1 MSEAYQR
8 LTPEEALK
16 IANKGPER
24 GKLKVFIGYAA
35 GVGKTFSML
44 NEGNRR
50 MKRGEDIVI
59 GYVEPHGR
67 LETDRQIGDLEII
80 PKKKFE
86 YQGRV
91 FEDMDTEAVI
101 KRHPTT
107 VLIDEL
113 AHTNVPGS
121 KNTKRYEDVRQIL
134 DAGINVITT
143 LNVQHLESLND
154 MIKTITGVMVRETIP
169 DSVLAQADEIV
180 AVDITIDALLNR
192 LKRGDIYKKDK
203 IDSALRNFFREGNL
217 NALREI
223 ALRQTA
229 QEVDEDLA
237 EYMKEHGIEE
247 AWQTVERILVCISP
261 SPNAKKLIRRGALIA
276 RRYKAEWFVVAV
288 EGKGFFAAKWSGKDR
303 HELESSFKLA
313 EQLGAK
319 TVTLSGI
326 DVASELEKFARQQ
339 HITQI
344 VIGHSGRTLLQQIF
358 VGSTTSRLIRE
369 TKNVAIHVMPIS
381 EFEETKESFSQRMP
395 GINLEGGLNDFW
407 AVGISLIAVT
417 ILGVLLLPFLGYQGI
432 GFLFLLAVV
441 ILSMFVSFLPML
453 IFAVLSVL
461 TWDYIFIPPA
471 NTFVISKKE
480 DIIMSI
486 IYVVTAMVMGYLTS
500 KIRRDERLLAVRENR
515 FETMYRIV
523 SVITSARDRYQCIT
537 DIENEV
543 KLMLDGR
550 CKAIVKND
558 IVRYEDILRLK
569 MPDDE
574 KELSVAMW
582 VYEKG
587 QAAGWGT
594 DTLSSAKDIYLPL
607 KGPAEIVGVL
617 AFGRENRKLLSH
629 EEMNLL
635 LTIASQLAVYLEREL
650 LRERAV
656 EANELRDAEK
666 LYQTVLNTVS
676 HEVRTPITTI
686 SGITSVLKDENV
698 IGNAAS
704 RKELVNELSDS
715 VERLDR
721 VFTNILD
728 MTRLNS
734 GRITLKKEWYGLDE
748 IIDSMKNELNKKFG
762 DHKLA
767 VELPDDLPLLKVDFN
782 LFKQAIMNIVLNA
795 VNYTPAGTGISIR
808 ASREAENISIVISDT
823 GPGIKDD
830 ELSFIFDKFYRAKD
844 SPPGGIG
851 LGLTITKGII
861 EAHEGHIEA
870 YNVKPH
876 GLAVKI
882 MLRVEEE
889 PEGLEKLINE

>member
-35 GVGKTFSML
+35 GVGKTFTML

-50 MKRGEDIVI
+50 MKRGEDLVI
-59 GYVEPHGR
+59 GYVEAHGR
-67 LETDRQIGDLEII
+67 ADTDAQIGDLEVI
-80 PKKKFE
+80 PKKKIS
-86 YQGRV
+86 YQGRT
-91 FEDMDTEAVI
+91 FEEMDTEAI
-101 KRHPTT
+101 ITRHPTT

-113 AHTNVPGS
+113 AHTNLPGS

-169 DSVLAQADEIV
+169 DSVVAKADEIV
-180 AVDITIDALLNR
+180 AVDITVDALINR

-203 IDSALRNFFREGNL
+203 VDSALRNFFREGNL

-223 ALRQTA
+223 SLRQTA
-229 QEVDEDLA
+229 QEVDEDLV

-276 RRYKAEWFVVAV
+276 RRYRAEWFVVAV
-288 EGKGFFAAKWSGKDR
+288 EDKGFFAAKWTDKDKR
-303 HELESSFKLA
+303 ELEGSFKLA
-313 EQLGAK
+313 QQLGAK
-319 TVTLSGI
+319 TVSLSGMDI
-326 DVASELEKFARQQ
+326 TAELEKFARQQ
-339 HITQI
+339 HISQI

-369 TKNVAIHVMPIS
+369 TNNIAIHVMPVS
-381 EFEETKESFSQRMP
+381 EFEESKESFAQRMP
-395 GINLEGGLNDFW
+395 GFNFEGGVNDYW
-407 AVGISLIAVT
+407 ATGLSLLAVT
-417 ILGVLLLPFLGYQGI
+417 IIGILLRPYLGYQAV
-432 GFLFLLAVV
+432 GFLYLLAVLL
-441 ILSMFVSFLPML
+441 LSMFVSLFPML

-461 TWDYIFIPPA
+461 TWDFIFIPPY
-471 NTFVISKKE
+471 NTFVIARKE

-486 IYVVTAMVMGYLTS
+486 FYVVTAVIMGYLTN
-500 KIRRDERLLAVRENR
+500 KIRKDERLIAVRENR

-523 SVITSARDRYQCIT
+523 SVIASSRDRYQCIT

-543 KLMLDGR
+543 KLMLEGR
-550 CKAIVKND
+550 CKAIIKND
-558 IVRYEDILRLK
+558 IVRYEDILRMK

-587 QAAGWGT
+587 QLAGWGT

-607 KGPAEIVGVL
+607 KGPAETVGVL

-629 EEMNLL
+629 EEMNIL
-635 LTIASQLAVYLEREL
+635 LTISNQLAVYLEREL
-650 LRERAV
+650 LRERAT
-656 EANELRDAEK
+656 EAQELRDAEK

-686 SGITSVLKDENV
+686 SGITSVLRDENV

-728 MTRLNS
+728 MTRLSS

-748 IIDSMKNELNKKFG
+748 IINSMNNDLSRKFG
-762 DHKLA
+762 DHKLI
-767 VELPDDLPLLKVDFN
+767 VELSDDLPSIRVDFN
-782 LFKQAIMNIVLNA
+782 LFQQAIANIVLNA
-795 VNYTPAGTGISIR
+795 VNYTPAGTEISIR
-808 ASREAENISIVISDT
+808 ASREADDISIVISDT
-823 GPGIKDD
+823 GPGIKND
-830 ELSFIFDKFYRAKD
+830 ELPFIFDKFYRAKG

-861 EAHEGHIEA
+861 EVHEGHIEA
-870 YNVKPH
+870 YNIKPH

-882 MLRVEEE
+882 LLHVEEE
-889 PEGLEKLINE
+889 PEDLGKLINE

>member
-1 MSEAYQR
+1 MGDVYQR

-16 IANKGPER
+16 IASKGPQR

-35 GVGKTFSML
+35 GVGKTFTML

-50 MKRGEDIVI
+50 HKRGEDIVI
-59 GYVEPHGR
+59 GYVEAHGR
-67 LETDRQIGDLEII
+67 ADTDAQIGDLELI
-80 PKKKFE
+80 PKKKIE
-86 YQGRV
+86 YQGHT
-91 FEDMDTEAVI
+91 FEEMDTEAII

-121 KNTKRYEDVRQIL
+121 KTTKRYEDVREIL

-154 MIKTITGVMVRETIP
+154 MIKTITGVIVRETIP
-169 DSVLAQADEIV
+169 DSVVAQADELV

-247 AWQTVERILVCISP
+247 AWQTVDRIMVCIGT

-276 RRYKAEWFVVAV
+276 RRYRSEWFVVAV
-288 EGKGFFAAKWSGKDR
+288 EGKGFFAAKWDGKDKT
-303 HELESSFKLA
+303 ELESSFKLA

-319 TVTLSGI
+319 TVTLSGLDI
-326 DVASELEKFARQQ
+326 ASELERFARQQ

-369 TKNVAIHVMPIS
+369 TKNVAIHVMPVS
-381 EFEETKESFSQRMP
+381 EFEETKESFAQGLP
-395 GINLEGGLNDFW
+395 GFNFEGGLNDYW
-407 AVGISLIAVT
+407 VIGGSLLAVT
-417 ILGVLLLPFLGYQGI
+417 AIGWLLKPYLGYQAV
-432 GFLFLLAVV
+432 GFLFLLAVL
-441 ILSMFVSFLPML
+441 ILSMFISFFPML

-461 TWDYIFIPPA
+461 TWDFIFIPPA
-471 NTFVISKKE
+471 NTFVIAKKE
-480 DIIMSI
+480 DMIMSI
-486 IYVVTAMVMGYLTS
+486 IYVVTAVVMGYLTS
-500 KIRRDERLLAVRENR
+500 KIRKDERLIAVRENR

-523 SVITSARDRYQCIT
+523 SVIASARDRHQCIT
-537 DIENEV
+537 DIEKEV
-543 KLMLDGR
+543 EVMLEGK

-558 IVRYEDILRLK
+558 IVKYEDILRLNI
-569 MPDDE
+569 PGDE
-574 KELSVAMW
+574 KELSVAML

-587 QAAGWGT
+587 QPAGWGT
-594 DTLSSAKDIYLPL
+594 DILSVAKNIYIPL
-607 KGPAEIVGVL
+607 KGPAETVGVL
-617 AFGRENRKLLSH
+617 SFGRENRKPLSQ
-629 EEMNLL
+629 EEMNIL
-635 LTIASQLAVYLEREL
+635 LTISNQLAVYLEREL

-656 EANELRDAEK
+656 EAQELRDAEK

-686 SGITSVLKDENV
+686 SGITSVLRDENV
-698 IGNAAS
+698 IGNADS

-728 MTRLNS
+728 MTRLSS
-734 GRITLKKEWYGLDE
+734 GRISLKKEWYGLDE
-748 IIDSMKNELNKKFG
+748 IISSMRSDLSKKFG
-762 DHKLA
+762 GHKLT
-767 VELPDDLPLLKVDFN
+767 VDISDDLPSLRVDFN
-782 LFKQAIMNIVLNA
+782 LFQQAISNIVLNA
-795 VNYTPAGTGISIR
+795 VNYTPEGTAISIR
-808 ASREAENISIVISDT
+808 ASRDADKVSIIISDT
-823 GPGIKDD
+823 GPGVKED
-830 ELSFIFDKFYRAKD
+830 ELPFIFDKFYRAKG

-861 EAHEGHIEA
+861 EAHEGNIAA
-870 YNVKPH
+870 YNIKPH

-882 MLRVEEE
+882 LLPVEEE

>member
-1 MSEAYQR
+1 MSEVYQR

-16 IANKGPER
+16 IASKGPDR
-24 GKLKVFIGYAA
+24 GKLKIFIGYAA
-35 GVGKTFSML
+35 GVGKTFTML

-67 LETDRQIGDLEII
+67 AETDRQIGDLEVI
-80 PKKKFE
+80 PKKKIE

-91 FEDMDTEAVI
+91 FEEMDTEAI
-101 KRHPTT
+101 ITRHPTT
-107 VLIDEL
+107 ILIDEL

-121 KNTKRYEDVRQIL
+121 KTTKRYEDVREIL

-154 MIKTITGVMVRETIP
+154 MIKTITGVIVRETIP
-169 DSVLAQADEIV
+169 DSVVAQADELV

-247 AWQTVERILVCISP
+247 AWQTVDRIMVCIGA
-261 SPNAKKLIRRGALIA
+261 SPNSKKLIRRGALIA
-276 RRYKAEWFVVAV
+276 RRYRSEWFVVAV
-288 EGKGFFAAKWSGKDR
+288 EDTGFFATKSSQKDR
-303 HELESSFKLA
+303 QELESSFKLA

-319 TVTLSGI
+319 TVTLSGT
-326 DVASELEKFARQQ
+326 DVADELEKFARQQ

-369 TKNVAIHVMPIS
+369 TKNVAIHVIPVS
-381 EFEETKESFSQRMP
+381 EIEGTKESFAQRMP
-395 GINLEGGLNDFW
+395 GFNFEGGLNDYLSI
-407 AVGISLIAVT
+407 GLSLLAVT
-417 ILGVLLLPFLGYQGI
+417 IIGLFLLPFLGYQAV
-432 GFLFLLAVV
+432 GFLFLLAVL
-441 ILSMFVSFLPML
+441 ILSMFISFIPML
-453 IFAVLSVL
+453 IFSILSVL
-461 TWDYIFIPPA
+461 IWDFLFIPPR
-471 NTFVISKKE
+471 NTFVIARKE
-480 DIIMSI
+480 DMIMSI
-486 IYVVTAMVMGYLTS
+486 VYVLTAVIMGYLTS
-500 KIRRDERLLAVRENR
+500 KIRKDERLLAVRENR

-523 SVITSARDRYQCIT
+523 SIIASARDRHQCINH
-537 DIENEV
+537 IEKEV
-543 KLMLDGR
+543 DVILDGK
-550 CKAIVKND
+550 CQAIIKND
-558 IVRYEDILRLK
+558 IVKYEDILRMK
-569 MPDDE
+569 IVDDE

-582 VYEKG
+582 VYDKG
-587 QAAGWGT
+587 QQAGWGT
-594 DTLSSAKDIYLPL
+594 DTLSSAKNMYIPL
-607 KGPAEIVGVL
+607 KGPAETVGVL
-617 AFGRENRKLLSH
+617 TFGRDNKRPLSQ
-629 EEMNLL
+629 EDMNLL
-635 LTIASQLAVYLEREL
+635 LSTSNQLAVYLEREL
-650 LRERAV
+650 LRERSV
-656 EANELRDAEK
+656 EAQELRDAEK

-686 SGITSVLKDENV
+686 TGITSMLKDENV
-698 IGNAAS
+698 IGNVAS

-728 MTRLNS
+728 MTRLSS

-748 IIDSMKNELNKKFG
+748 IISSLQNDLSKKFG
-762 DHKLA
+762 DHKLT
-767 VELPDDLPLLKVDFN
+767 VDISNDLPSLKVDFN
-782 LFKQAIMNIVLNA
+782 LFQQALSNIVLNA
-795 VNYTPAGTGISIR
+795 VNYTPAGTEITIK
-808 ASREAENISIVISDT
+808 ASREADNISIIISDT
-823 GPGIKDD
+823 GPGIKED
-830 ELSFIFDKFYRAKD
+830 ELPFVFDKFYRAKG

-861 EAHEGHIEA
+861 ESHEGHIAA

-876 GLAVKI
+876 GLTVKI
-882 MLRVEEE
+882 LLPIENE
-889 PEGLEKLINE
+889 PEGLEKIINE